1 MTKARLPA
9 PVRVLCALLALAGL
23 LSLGVI
29 WSDSGPFA
37 NRAGPVPLSILAIVL
52 SILCAYIAITGRT
65 PFNPGGRDGG
75 DKG

>member
-1 MTKARLPA
+1 MKAKLPA
-9 PVRVLCALLALAGL
+9 PVRALCAVLALAGP

-37 NRAGPVPLSILAIVL
+37 NRAGPVPLSILAI
-52 SILCAYIAITGRT
+52 AITGHT
-65 PFNPGGRDGG
+65 PFNPGSGNGG